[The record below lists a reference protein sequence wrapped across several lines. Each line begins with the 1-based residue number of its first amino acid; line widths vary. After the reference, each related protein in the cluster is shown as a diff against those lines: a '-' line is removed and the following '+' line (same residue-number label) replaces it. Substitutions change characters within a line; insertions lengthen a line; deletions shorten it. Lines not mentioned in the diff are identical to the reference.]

1 MYRLPVKI
9 FTIVTV
15 FKIENNKRKLS
26 LVHYYLKRDFASV
39 GSPSL

>member
-15 FKIENNKRKLS
+15 FKIENNNKEVIVSPLLS
-26 LVHYYLKRDFASV
+26 
-39 GSPSL
+39 